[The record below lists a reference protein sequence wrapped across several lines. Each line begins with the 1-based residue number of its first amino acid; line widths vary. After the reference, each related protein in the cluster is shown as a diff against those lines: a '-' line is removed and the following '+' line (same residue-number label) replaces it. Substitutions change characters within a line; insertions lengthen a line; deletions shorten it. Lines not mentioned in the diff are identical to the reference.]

1 MNRTVVD
8 LSLPFVIALN
18 FYNTTNRRV
27 VAVEPSMN
35 AER

>member
-8 LSLPFVIALN
+8 FSLSFVIADH

-27 VAVEPSMN
+27 VAKEQ
-35 AER
+35 